1 MNNREL
7 RDLLEQLHSEIKRTK
22 SVDDAGRELLRHLN
36 SDITDLL
43 ERTQGPPI
51 RPQASLIKNL
61 EKSIGHFEETHPA
74 LTTLLSDLLTA
85 LNNAGI

>member
-1 MNNREL
+1 MDGPEL
-7 RDLLEQLHSEIKRTK
+7 RDLLEQLHAEIERTR
-22 SVDDAGRELLRHLN
+22 SVDDRGRELLRHLS
-36 SDITDLL
+36 SDITELL

-51 RPQASLIKNL
+51 RPQATLIKNL
-61 EKSIGHFEETHPA
+61 EKGIDHFEVSHPA

>member
-1 MNNREL
+1 MNGSEL
-7 RDLLEQLHSEIKRTK
+7 RDLLEQLHAEIKRTQ
-22 SVDDAGRELLRHLN
+22 SVDDKGRELLRHLN
-36 SDITDLL
+36 SDITELL

-51 RPQASLIKNL
+51 RPQPSLVKNL
-61 EKSIGHFEETHPA
+61 EKGIDHFEVTHPT